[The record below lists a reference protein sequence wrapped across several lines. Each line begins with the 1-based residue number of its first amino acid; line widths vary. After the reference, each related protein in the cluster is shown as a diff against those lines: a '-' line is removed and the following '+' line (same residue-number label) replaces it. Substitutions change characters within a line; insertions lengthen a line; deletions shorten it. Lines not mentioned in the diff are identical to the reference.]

1 MNFVKIKETCLYV
14 RNLEQV
20 KGFYEQLLGLPV
32 ISYLPGKHVFFK
44 AGTSVLLIFNP
55 DDSSQKK
62 SPPPHYAHGKQHF
75 ALEVPTSEY
84 ENAKKEIARKGIR
97 IKEIVQWPLGGESCY
112 FVDTA
117 RKQLEN
123 IPDKNIWPD

>member
-97 IKEIVQWPLGGESCY
+97 IKEIVQWPLGGESFY
-112 FVDTA
+112 FEDPA
-117 RKQLEN
+117 GNLLE
-123 IPDKNIWPD
+123 IMPDKNIWPD